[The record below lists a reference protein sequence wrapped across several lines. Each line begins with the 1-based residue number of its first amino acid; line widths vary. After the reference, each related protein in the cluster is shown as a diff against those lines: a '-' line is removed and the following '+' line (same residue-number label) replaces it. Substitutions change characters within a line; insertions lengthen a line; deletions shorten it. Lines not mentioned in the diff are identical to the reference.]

1 MENTLIIENPLIFMN
16 NKYIK
21 KKVLID
27 EFKTGEQKIFFNY
40 DIPISILITFK
51 DNPSLIE
58 KFISKYN
65 DSFFEENYNYKLK
78 ISKFTSTPESEEEKV
93 KKIQETENLKPIKY
107 DIEYEKQLETD
118 YENSLYANGLIYKNE
133 EGKQVMYEGI
143 KWLIKKFGANLIQ
156 GKSVLTISLPVILFD
171 KRTLHECL
179 AYEIR
184 AAPYFLTH
192 ASYCNDSFE
201 RLKWVTCFLIST
213 CPIDLI
219 QIKPFN
225 PIIGETFQCRIGN
238 MDFYVEHTRN
248 HPITAN
254 FYGISDD
261 KIYKIYGYMMT
272 EASIGANTINATK
285 LGRFFI
291 QFKDGSKYEIRL
303 PGVLVQGTTFGE
315 RLFNYVDKCLAI
327 DHTNGY
333 CSYIEMNP
341 DAIGFFKS
349 IFTSKQ
355 KTTPDTFKGK
365 IVKLKDVGVNLNNC
379 NHTIKDDATA
389 LVNIEGGWTRD
400 CLFDGDEYW
409 NIDDYPLLMEFDF
422 SFILPSDGRFRSDR
436 LEFIKG
442 NVEKAQEEKEKLE
455 NLQRKDRKLRAD
467 YEMSVKK

>member
-1 MENTLIIENPLIFMN
+1 
-16 NKYIK
+16 
-21 KKVLID
+21 
-27 EFKTGEQKIFFNY
+27 
-40 DIPISILITFK
+40 
-51 DNPSLIE
+51 
-58 KFISKYN
+58 
-65 DSFFEENYNYKLK
+65 
-78 ISKFTSTPESEEEKV
+78 
-93 KKIQETENLKPIKY
+93 
-107 DIEYEKQLETD
+107 
-118 YENSLYANGLIYKNE
+118 
-133 EGKQVMYEGI
+133 
-143 KWLIKKFGANLIQ
+143 
-156 GKSVLTISLPVILFD
+156 
-171 KRTLHECL
+171 
-179 AYEIR
+179 
-184 AAPYFLTH
+184 
-192 ASYCNDSFE
+192 
-201 RLKWVTCFLIST
+201 
-213 CPIDLI
+213 
-219 QIKPFN
+219 
-225 PIIGETFQCRIGN
+225 
-238 MDFYVEHTRN
+238 
-248 HPITAN
+248 
-254 FYGISDD
+254 
-261 KIYKIYGYMMT
+261 MMT

-333 CSYIEMNP
+333 CSYIVMNP

-409 NIDDYPLLMEFDF
+409 NIDDYPLLQEFDF
-422 SFILPSDGRFRSDR
+422 SYIIPSDGRFRNDR

-442 NVEKAQEEKEKLE
+442 NIEKAQEEKEFLE

-467 YEMSVKK
+467 YAKSVKK